1 MCIALERV
9 RFVAALTPKRLLMPS
24 FVGPGGKR
32 CRLDPGTVLA
42 CVYDAQDGDGA
53 VSKIVD
59 VAHKTVGKCQ
69 KTFLDLYA
77 WKVKQ
82 LFQKQNRIAIVCDGT
97 PFNGDEFEIF
107 LVYCADIDI
116 FASMQPQV
124 CMIRKG
130 VSIGYTAPPVSAQ
143 FCTKSVPVTENRAQ
157 SRTFSHVPALPRTFS
172 HTSARRAP
180 NDHRGCTTSVMIAP
194 IILFSGVMSFLAT
207 EREFTDA
214 CLNRWSSSLTVLA
227 LAAANKAG

>member
-24 FVGPGGKR
+24 FVGPKGKR
-32 CRLDPGTVLA
+32 ARLDPGTVLA

-97 PFNGDEFEIF
+97 PFNGEEFEIF

-172 HTSARRAP
+172 HTSAQIRTNPHKCAKLGAPAATCPHTRTSSDAVLPTPDPLSRPSLWPVSQLRAA
-180 NDHRGCTTSVMIAP
+180 TSDSEA
-194 IILFSGVMSFLAT
+194 
-207 EREFTDA
+207 
-214 CLNRWSSSLTVLA
+214 
-227 LAAANKAG
+227 

>member
-77 WKVKQ
+77 WKVKH
-82 LFQKQNRIAIVCDGT
+82 LFQKQNRIAIACDGT
-97 PFNGDEFEIF
+97 PFNGEEFEIF

-172 HTSARRAP
+172 HTSAQIRTNPHKSAQMCKSRR
-180 NDHRGCTTSVMIAP
+180 S
-194 IILFSGVMSFLAT
+194 SGDVPPHPHLQRRRPPHPRPSFQA
-207 EREFTDA
+207 
-214 CLNRWSSSLTVLA
+214 LTVSSFA
-227 LAAANKAG
+227 VTSGH